1 MKIRELMGKY
11 RSIILYIVFGAL
23 TTLINTAAYWI
34 CFDVLGIPN
43 VPSTIIAWV
52 LAVSFA
58 FVTNKLWVFDSK
70 SWDAGTLKHEVPTFF
85 GARMLT
91 GLLDVGIMYVTVDVM
106 GWNGM
111 VWKLVSNVIV
121 IILNYITSKLVIFNK
136 KEESV

>member
-1 MKIRELMGKY
+1 MKIRELIGKY

-23 TTLINTAAYWI
+23 TTLINTTAYWI

>member
-1 MKIRELMGKY
+1 MKIRELIGKY